1 MEKSKVNYDNFL
13 ADFNLYL
20 CESFGCRDAA
30 SIGNEHNDGC
40 TVFAS
45 DRRFHIYFRLWEK
58 CNRQLPNMS
67 VVIVHTTFRNPKC
80 HCAKCDGCKE
90 YQRTHFEG
98 LLAFLKSY
106 APIYGF
112 QNMVIEAGPI
122 DYVSDK
128 TEYGFTTECLPHEY
142 PWQIVSFNALMLP
155 KPNEE

>member
-20 CESFGCRDAA
+20 CETFGCRDAA
-30 SIGNEHNDGC
+30 SFNENMVGC
-40 TVFAS
+40 TVSAN
-45 DRRFHIYFRLWEK
+45 DRRFYIYFRLWESSA
-58 CNRQLPNMS
+58 RMLPNMS
-67 VVIVHTTFRNPKC
+67 VVIVQAIFRNPKC
-80 HCAKCDGCKE
+80 HCVKCDSCKE

-98 LLAFLKSY
+98 LLTFLKSY

-112 QNMVIEAGPI
+112 KNLVIEQGPI

-142 PWQIVSFNALMLP
+142 PWQMVSFNALTIP
-155 KPNEE
+155 EPNER